1 MPKYTEIFAYLLTLS
16 QIYGILWYIVNDR
29 GAAYKEYVVSE
40 THLPQMS
47 GNDGKGWL
55 PKTVRR
61 MAALV
66 LRIRS
71 AGLSNGLFGVLS
83 EILGLSA

>member
-55 PKTVRR
+55 PKS
-61 MAALV
+61 V
-66 LRIRS
+66 LRKIVLGLSRTS
-71 AGLSNGLFGVLS
+71 AGLSNGMFGVLS
-83 EILGLSA
+83 IH